1 MCSRQGFRSSR
12 WRSGTRI
19 LLNIRA
25 VVSISLGAK
34 ESHRLMM
41 RPEASGDAV
50 AMQHVTLLAF
60 DRPQEADLVNALRRH
75 GGLTISLVALQGGR
89 NAGHMGLWLPSWLG
103 KEMISL
109 SPPPRRTVRTSHL
122 VHGSRNLRTPR
133 GELLH

>member
-1 MCSRQGFRSSR
+1 
-12 WRSGTRI
+12 
-19 LLNIRA
+19 
-25 VVSISLGAK
+25 
-34 ESHRLMM
+34 M

-50 AMQHVTLLAF
+50 AMHHVTLLAF

-122 VHGSRNLRTPR
+122 VHGSSNLRTPR
-133 GELLH
+133 GALLL